1 MNFTGV
7 NLDLQGLAKRTYANI
22 TYKSTFMN
30 FLNRTYQE
38 IARTGTPIIE
48 VVKQLATNV
57 NVRNDVEIA
66 QGGLTNE
73 LATYNS
79 VKVDLTELPL
89 DYSFRISP
97 LMIGSSVKGTIE
109 GQIELKD
116 SEVSKKI
123 DKYGYDKLNTKIVG
137 SEDGSMAYVNGQV
150 KVWAPSTKEQYIEL
164 LNTLSSILYD
174 RDIVDGY
181 LLGLSANEYAD
192 YVSALTS
199 VLKFETRAGVE
210 GVDQGKVGQAYGV
223 EVFQINS
230 NMLKNNNVV
239 GFFANEIATV
249 GDMFFSAMAQY
260 PGNFPGYPG
269 YFALEG
275 NIMFGAEVVR
285 SEAMIKL
292 VKSVPSITAGTFTA
306 GTVSTSYNNTT
317 FTGTNAS
324 KWVAIGLPAGLS
336 MNESTGA
343 ITGTPTTAG
352 TSDVTVYAIDSY
364 GNYSNAK
371 TGKITIASA

>member
-30 FLNRTYQE
+30 FLNRAYQE

-48 VVKQLATNV
+48 VIKQLETNV
-57 NVRNDVEIA
+57 NSRNNVEIA

-73 LATYNS
+73 LVSYDS
-79 VKVDLTELPL
+79 VKVDLTELRL

-97 LMIGSSVKGTIE
+97 LMIGSSVMGAIE

-116 SEVSKKI
+116 SSVSKKI
-123 DKYGYDKLNTKIVG
+123 DKYGYGKLNTSITG

-150 KVWAPSTKEQYIEL
+150 KVWNPSTKEDYITL
-164 LNTLSSILYD
+164 LNTLSANLFN
-174 RDIVDGY
+174 RDIDGGY
-181 LLGLSANEYAD
+181 LLGLTALEYAD

-199 VLKFETRAGVE
+199 VLKFETRAGVQ

-223 EVFQINS
+223 EVFQING
-230 NMLKNNNVV
+230 NMIDSDNVV
-239 GFFANEIATV
+239 GFFANEVATV

-260 PGNFPGYPG
+260 PGNFQGYPG

-275 NIMFGAEVVR
+275 NILFGAEVVR
-285 SEAMIKL
+285 PEAMIKL
-292 VKSVPSITAGTFTA
+292 VKSVPSITAGTFTS
-306 GTVSTSYNNTT
+306 GTHSEAYNNTT
-317 FTGTNAS
+317 FAGTNAS
-324 KWVAIGLPAGLS
+324 KWVAIGLPTGLS
-336 MNESTGA
+336 INESTGA

-352 TSDVTVYAIDSY
+352 AYDVTIYAMDSY

-371 TGKITIASA
+371 SGKLTIA